1 VSLPGW
7 LAPAS
12 DAVVE
17 ERQGSMIWS
26 GGMSLWPREDRG
38 IPAETE
44 RVARAAF
51 PNATFCMRVRDV
63 LGPLFT
69 DEAFAGL
76 FSGRGRPAE
85 SPGTLAVVSVLQF
98 VEGLTDAQA
107 ADAVRGRVDWKYL
120 LGLELTDQGFDSSVL
135 SEFRSRLVESGSA
148 EVLLFESVLDRL
160 KAANLLAPGG
170 RARTDST
177 HVLGAIRSLERLELV
192 GETLRA
198 ALEAIAAAAPDWLRA
213 FAPSDWFTHYG
224 PRVDAYRLPKAESER
239 LELALRIGADGVKVL
254 ERVWRDDAPVFVKVL
269 PAVES
274 LRAIWVQ
281 QYYRDPAGLRWRTRE
296 VHGRPPGATA
306 ITSPYDLDARYSV
319 KRGAGWNGYKVQ
331 ICETCDDDLPH
342 LITYVDTVP
351 ATEADIDTT
360 PRVHESLARRAL
372 APAEHLADSAYVT
385 ADAVLDAR
393 DRHGIELIGPIG
405 HGNQWQSKNPDAF
418 DTDAFAVDWDTLTAV
433 CPQGRRN
440 TWSGTGTDRHGKPR
454 VMFTFSMTDCTP
466 CPVRSRCTRA
476 KTAARTVTLR
486 PREQHELL
494 RGLRAEQQTE
504 RWRKRYAA
512 RSGIEGTISQA
523 VRAFDLRRCRYKGLA
538 KTRVQNILIATAVNL
553 TRLDAWFAG
562 KPLGRTRVSHLA
574 ALATA

>member
-1 VSLPGW
+1 
-7 LAPAS
+7 
-12 DAVVE
+12 
-17 ERQGSMIWS
+17 
-26 GGMSLWPREDRG
+26 MSLRPREDRG
-38 IPAETE
+38 IPAQTE
-44 RVARAAF
+44 RVALAAF
-51 PNATFCMRVRDV
+51 PNATFCIRLRDV

-76 FSGRGRPAE
+76 FCGRGRPAE
-85 SPGTLAVVSVLQF
+85 SPGTLAIVSVLQF

-135 SEFRSRLVESGSA
+135 TEFRGRLVASGCA
-148 EVLLFESVLDRL
+148 EALLFESVLDRL

-198 ALEAIAAAAPDWLRA
+198 ALEAIAATAPDWLRA
-213 FAPSDWFTHYG
+213 FAPSDWFTQYG

-239 LELALRIGADGVKVL
+239 HELALRIGADGFTVL
-254 ERVWRDDAPVFVKVL
+254 TQAGRPDTPIFVKAL
-269 PAVES
+269 PAMES

-281 QYYRDPAGLRWRTRE
+281 QYYHDPAGLRWRTSE
-296 VHGRPPGATA
+296 THGRPPGATA

-331 ICETCDDDLPH
+331 ICESCDDDLPR

-351 ATEADIDTT
+351 ATEADIGTT
-360 PRVHESLARRAL
+360 PRVHKALTRRDL

-385 ADAVLDAR
+385 ADAFLDAR
-393 DRHGIELIGPIG
+393 DRHGIELVGPVG

-418 DTDAFAVDWDTLTAV
+418 DTDAFTIDWDTLTAI
-433 CPQGRRN
+433 CPQGHSN
-440 TWSGTGTDRHGKPR
+440 TWSGTATDRHGKPR

-466 CPVRSRCTRA
+466 CPARSRCTRA
-476 KTAARTVTLR
+476 KTAARTITRR

-494 RGLRAEQQTE
+494 RTLRADQQTE
-504 RWRKRYAA
+504 QWRRRYAA

-523 VRAFDLRRCRYKGLA
+523 VRAFGLRRCRYRGLA

-574 ALATA
+574 ALATS